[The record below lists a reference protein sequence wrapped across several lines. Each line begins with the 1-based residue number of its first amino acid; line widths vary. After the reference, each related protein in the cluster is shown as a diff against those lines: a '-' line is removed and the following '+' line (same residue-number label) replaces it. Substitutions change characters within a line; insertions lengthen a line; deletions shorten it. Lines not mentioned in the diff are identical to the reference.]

1 MNKVTQVNKI
11 VSYCKA
17 NNNQI
22 TQREALL
29 LGIYRLASRISDMKR
44 MGYWIAVEM
53 IEVENADGSKS
64 RVARYEIVKY
74 LGNEVYNVATNV

>member
-29 LGIYRLASRISDMKR
+29 LGIYRLASRILDMKHS
-44 MGYWIAVEM
+44 GYWIASEK
-53 IEVENADGSKS
+53 IKVENADGTKS
-64 RVARYEIVKY
+64 RVTRYTIVKY
-74 LGNEVYNVATNV
+74 LDKEVYNVATNV